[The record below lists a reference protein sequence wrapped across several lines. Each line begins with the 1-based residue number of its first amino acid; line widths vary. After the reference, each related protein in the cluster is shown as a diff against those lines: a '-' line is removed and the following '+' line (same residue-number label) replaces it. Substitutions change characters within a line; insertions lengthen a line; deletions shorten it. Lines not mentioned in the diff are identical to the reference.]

1 MNVTDEQLFSSALGI
16 EDPIFIEN
24 ILFDKNEKTLHIYL
38 NFRRGS
44 RFCCPKCKTTELP
57 VYDTIEKTWRHLNF
71 FQHKC
76 YIHLRTPR
84 IKCPNC
90 DIHQWIPPWC
100 RPQSGFTLFFETNIL
115 KMAKYMSISALSELV
130 DEYDTRIWRIV
141 HHWVEKAQDK
151 RDFSSVRKI
160 GIDETSSRKGHNYFS
175 IFVDLESKKVLF
187 ATEGKDSK
195 TVERFAKELSLHN
208 AKKDQITD
216 VAVDMSLAF
225 MCGVRDNLS
234 NAKITFDKF
243 HVVKELNKVVN
254 EVWRGEV
261 GVNSV
266 LKRSRYVWLKN
277 PENLSE
283 KQKEVF
289 ESVSKENTMT
299 AKAYQLKLTFQD
311 IYRNVRGRFVAKGL
325 IDKWMGW
332 AVRCRILPM
341 KRFVRMLRSHYD
353 GVLEYFDSGLTS
365 GVMEGLNSR
374 IQEVKRR
381 AKGFRSTQNFL
392 DMIYL
397 VCGGLDLG
405 LPI

>member
-1 MNVTDEQLFSSALGI
+1 
-16 EDPIFIEN
+16 
-24 ILFDKNEKTLHIYL
+24 
-38 NFRRGS
+38 
-44 RFCCPKCKTTELP
+44 
-57 VYDTIEKTWRHLNF
+57 
-71 FQHKC
+71 
-76 YIHLRTPR
+76 
-84 IKCPNC
+84 
-90 DIHQWIPPWC
+90 
-100 RPQSGFTLFFETNIL
+100 
-115 KMAKYMSISALSELV
+115 MAKYMSISALSELV